1 MITIDGSEGE
11 GGGQILRTAL
21 SLSVATG
28 KPFTIRSIRVR
39 RTKPG
44 LMRQHL
50 TAVKAAAEISG
61 ARVEGAEVGATSLVF
76 SPGPVKAGD
85 YVFRIG
91 SAGSTTLVLQTVLP
105 PLAIAGAPSRIV
117 IEGGTHNMG
126 APPFE
131 FLDRAFLPLIRR
143 MGFDVTARLTRH
155 GFYPAGGGMIEVGIG
170 PAGDFQ
176 PLILEERGAP
186 ISRKAEAVLANLSGT
201 VAERELAAL
210 APALGFAPHEL
221 FIRSEP
227 NASGPGNC
235 LMVTFEYGQICEV
248 VTAFGR
254 IGASSE
260 KVAGE
265 AAGEAQ
271 TYLASD
277 APVGSHLA
285 DQLILP
291 MALSAG
297 GRFVTA
303 TPSSHLLTNI
313 EVVRLFLSA
322 DITIAELGVGHAVE
336 ISVAEMR

>member
-1 MITIDGSEGE
+1 MHRRGS
-11 GGGQILRTAL
+11 
-21 SLSVATG
+21 SS
-28 KPFTIRSIRVR
+28 
-39 RTKPG
+39 
-44 LMRQHL
+44 
-50 TAVKAAAEISG
+50 KAA
-61 ARVEGAEVGATSLVF
+61 
-76 SPGPVKAGD
+76 
-85 YVFRIG
+85 RI
-91 SAGSTTLVLQTVLP
+91 
-105 PLAIAGAPSRIV
+105 IC
-117 IEGGTHNMG
+117 G

-254 IGASSE
+254 IG
-260 KVAGE
+260 
-265 AAGEAQ
+265 
-271 TYLASD
+271 T
-277 APVGSHLA
+277 
-285 DQLILP
+285 
-291 MALSAG
+291 SAK
-297 GRFVTA
+297 RSPAKPQARRKPISPA
-303 TPSSHLLTNI
+303 TPPSAATWPISSSCLW
-313 EVVRLFLSA
+313 RSPPA
-322 DITIAELGVGHAVE
+322 DASLPRRPPRTY
-336 ISVAEMR
+336 